1 MTDFLQYGAVALW
14 AVLAVLTFIIGRKQ
28 GAVGYMLSV
37 FFVFMAVWYGLRA
50 FGKLPVFDGTVG
62 FIFRAV
68 LTVILFSTI
77 GVWYRI
83 KKKQAEQN
91 KAEAEKEKENTE
103 N

>member
-50 FGKLPVFDGTVG
+50 FGKLPVTESRKNRRSK
-62 FIFRAV
+62 IR
-68 LTVILFSTI
+68 TNP
-77 GVWYRI
+77 I
-83 KKKQAEQN
+83 KRKKTS
-91 KAEAEKEKENTE
+91 KTDLHID
-103 N
+103 